1 MDQILRFGYGCS
13 MEGFINVLVSY
24 VLYYKHG
31 KVLRVTS
38 LVLTKMHENEKKK
51 NITLNHTNYLF
62 WGAKPW
68 ATTESRKKK

>member
-38 LVLTKMHENEKKK
+38 LVLTRMHENEKKEY
-51 NITLNHTNYLF
+51 NT
-62 WGAKPW
+62 
-68 ATTESRKKK
+68 